1 MTHIILA
8 SQSPRRKELLT
19 KMGVDFTAI
28 PSSFDEQLDNDR
40 TPAEV
45 AEELGLGK
53 ARAVARAHPDAI
65 VIGSD
70 TIVSIDGK
78 QLEKPVDAEEARKTL
93 HDLSGKMNIVTTSVA
108 VIYGEKEFVGSD
120 SAKVFFKPANEAAID
135 YYVDTGDPLDK
146 AGSYGI
152 QSGADI
158 LIDHIE
164 GNYDTIIGLPTALLT
179 EYLGICGVKAT
190 AVELIAPVPQTSA

>member
-8 SQSPRRKELLT
+8 SQSPRRKELL
-19 KMGVDFTAI
+19 KRMGVDFTAI
-28 PSSFDEQLDNDR
+28 PSSFDEQLDDNR
-40 TPAEV
+40 TPTEV

-53 ARAVARAHPDAI
+53 ARAVAKVYPGAI

-70 TIVSIDGK
+70 TIVSIDGR
-78 QLEKPVDAEEARKTL
+78 QLEKPVDAEEARQTL
-93 HDLSGKMNIVTTSVA
+93 HDLSGKMNVVTTSVA
-108 VIYGEKEFVGSD
+108 VIFGDKEYVGSD

-152 QSGADI
+152 QSGADV

-164 GNYDTIIGLPTALLT
+164 GSYDTIIGLPTALLAK
-179 EYLGICGVKAT
+179 YLGACGVKVT
-190 AVELIAPVPQTSA
+190 AVELIAPVPQTVA